1 MNTPS
6 GVSTHIRTRRTWF
19 ISNSQAA
26 DCPGMDTTDMICSAT
41 CTKRKCT
48 VAAPISRQVNTIKY
62 NGKHVYTQRL
72 RLSGRKQFSPSSLES
87 VSGSGLRVK
96 LLPQA
101 LAHRVAVCYVMLTPG
116 THPPGPSGKHSAAL
130 LPSPY
135 SRVKFPPSYSLFY
148 TEMCIYQGAA
158 LGTVP
163 LQWLF
168 LTHTEQ
174 RRQHSAHSPQRG
186 PGPPDHQKCFALCPW
201 QCSSP
206 LLFERGS
213 AAIPQV

>member
-87 VSGSGLRVK
+87 VSGSRLRVK

-101 LAHRVAVCYVMLTPG
+101 LAHRVAVCYE
-116 THPPGPSGKHSAAL
+116 KR
-130 LPSPY
+130 Y
-135 SRVKFPPSYSLFY
+135 
-148 TEMCIYQGAA
+148 
-158 LGTVP
+158 
-163 LQWLF
+163 
-168 LTHTEQ
+168 
-174 RRQHSAHSPQRG
+174 AHSRYSPSWSLWEAFSCIAAFPIFPCEVPTQLQPVLYRNVHL
-186 PGPPDHQKCFALCPW
+186 PR
-201 QCSSP
+201 CSPRHSP
-206 LLFERGS
+206 TAMAF
-213 AAIPQV
+213 PHPY